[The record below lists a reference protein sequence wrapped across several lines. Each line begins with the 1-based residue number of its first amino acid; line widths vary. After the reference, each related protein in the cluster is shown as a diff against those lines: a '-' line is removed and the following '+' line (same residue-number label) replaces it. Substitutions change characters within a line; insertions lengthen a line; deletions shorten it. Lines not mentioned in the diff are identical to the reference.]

1 MTLDEAEK
9 FRYNILDMTKVW
21 PHAEYP
27 QRPIGKLV
35 LDRNP
40 QNYFAEVEQV
50 AFSPSNMVRGIGPS
64 ADPMLQARIFAY
76 PDAARYRLGVN
87 HNQLPV
93 NAPLNPI
100 ANFQR
105 DGFMAIHNQ
114 GARPNYASSIAPLR
128 YLRAEKTAREAAH
141 EVFLGQALA
150 YLSEVTECE

>member
-1 MTLDEAEK
+1 
-9 FRYNILDMTKVW
+9 
-21 PHAEYP
+21 
-27 QRPIGKLV
+27 
-35 LDRNP
+35 
-40 QNYFAEVEQV
+40 
-50 AFSPSNMVRGIGPS
+50 MVRGIGPS

-93 NAPLNPI
+93 NAPLNPV

-141 EVFLGQALA
+141 EVYWLLYNSPISLL
-150 YLSEVTECE
+150 YLPSIFGRRAPQYTVLRLLPRRPLFAPTLPFTHLSRLLSD